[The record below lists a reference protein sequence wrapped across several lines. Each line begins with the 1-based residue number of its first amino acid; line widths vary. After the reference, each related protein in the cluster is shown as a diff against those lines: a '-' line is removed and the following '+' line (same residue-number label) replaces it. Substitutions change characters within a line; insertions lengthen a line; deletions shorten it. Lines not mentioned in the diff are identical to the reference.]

1 MRDPEI
7 IDIDG
12 KHYIELP
19 CKPGDALYHVHIF
32 LDVDNENNCIK
43 SNWRISPI
51 TFYTV
56 AEIIRNLDM
65 FGLNVFL
72 TREDAEVELN
82 KRITGGEWK

>member
-1 MRDPEI
+1 MKDPEI

-19 CKPGDALYHVHIF
+19 CKPGDRLYRVHLYF
-32 LDVDNENNCIK
+32 GGEVEDNCFIA
-43 SNWRISPI
+43 SWRISPT

-56 AEIIRNLDM
+56 EDILRSLDE
-65 FGLNVFL
+65 FGKHVFF

-82 KRITGGEWK
+82 RRLHI